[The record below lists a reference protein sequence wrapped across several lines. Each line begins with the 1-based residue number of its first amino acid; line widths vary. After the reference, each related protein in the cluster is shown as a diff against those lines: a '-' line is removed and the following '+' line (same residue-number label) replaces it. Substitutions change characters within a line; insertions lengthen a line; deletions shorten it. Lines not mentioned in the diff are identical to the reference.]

1 MKALKL
7 IIFISCCFSGI
18 NTLAQTPKGIEAAL
32 LKSFKKIDYWADKGR
47 RDITGNISLDDSLEN
62 ANEVFAKKLKD
73 YTVKYPTT
81 ISQDFSALKKERL
94 DIFTSADGLL
104 RVYSW
109 ETWLGGTMRDF
120 ANVFQYNTGKNI
132 QSVYLHSTGDD
143 SKENVPFYSNLYT
156 FKANQ
161 KTYYL
166 GIYGCIYSTKDAG
179 TGIKIF
185 DIENGGLNTDVKI
198 IKTASGLHG
207 KIYYDYDFFSV
218 VDITYG
224 KRPTISFDAT
234 TKSIYV
240 PLVDGNGKVTHKFIT
255 YKFTGKYFE
264 KVTP

>member
-1 MKALKL
+1 MKKL
-7 IIFISCCFSGI
+7 SLILLFCVSFGIAKIF
-18 NTLAQTPKGIEAAL
+18 AQTPQQIEANL
-32 LKSFKKIDYWADKGR
+32 LKSFKRIDYWADKGR
-47 RDITGNISLDDSLEN
+47 RDTTGNLSLEDSLEN

-73 YTVKYPTT
+73 YTVKYPAT
-81 ISQDFSALKKERL
+81 ISQDFSVLKKERL

-104 RVYSW
+104 RIYSW

-143 SKENVPFYSNLYT
+143 SKENIPFYSNLYT

-185 DIENGGLNTDVKI
+185 DIENGELNTDVKI
-198 IKTASGLHG
+198 IKTSSGLHST
-207 KIYYDYDFFSV
+207 IYYDYDFFSV
-218 VDITYG
+218 FDIAYD
-224 KRPTISFDAT
+224 KRPTIYFDAT
-234 TKSIYV
+234 TESIYV

-264 KVTP
+264 KVKP

>member
-1 MKALKL
+1 MKKL
-7 IIFISCCFSGI
+7 SLILLFCVSFGIAKIF
-18 NTLAQTPKGIEAAL
+18 AQTPQQIEANL
-32 LKSFKKIDYWADKGR
+32 LKPFKKINYWADKSR
-47 RDITGNISLDDSLEN
+47 RDTTGNISLEDSLEN

-73 YTVKYPTT
+73 YTVKYPST
-81 ISQDFSALKKERL
+81 IIQDFSALKKERL

-104 RVYSW
+104 RIYSW

-120 ANVFQYNTGKNI
+120 ANVFQYNNGKNI

-143 SKENVPFYSNLYT
+143 SKENIPFYSNLYT

-185 DIENGGLNTDVKI
+185 DIENGELNTDVKI

-218 VDITYG
+218 VDIAYD
-224 KRPTISFDAT
+224 KRPTISFDAA